1 MAFAKQR
8 IVSQFHIC
16 EDDMSNIKIQNE
28 SKKRDGF
35 SENKN
40 EEWQNCEFKRA
51 IDNSTLNLAIYLFW
65 SSRLLFILS
74 TETLKSIESNII
86 SINSSGSI
94 SRISS

>member
-1 MAFAKQR
+1 MAFTKQR
-8 IVSQFHIC
+8 IVPPFHIS

-28 SKKRDGF
+28 SKKRDCF

-40 EEWQNCEFKRA
+40 EEWQNYEFKRA
-51 IDNSTLNLAIYLFW
+51 VDRSTLNFVIYLFL

-86 SINSSGSI
+86 SIN
-94 SRISS
+94 